1 VLVDGVPD
9 LTRAT
14 GAQGWM
20 GLALRAA
27 QRQGR
32 PVYLTTNAPL
42 AGGPVTLAVPQGLD
56 PRPVGTMQ
64 MPMPQ
69 AASFAAELAHVPVV
83 TGDWMSF

>member
-1 VLVDGVPD
+1 
-9 LTRAT
+9 
-14 GAQGWM
+14 M

-27 QRQGR
+27 QREGR
-32 PVYLTTNAPL
+32 PVYVTTNAPL
-42 AGGPVTLAVPQGLD
+42 AGGPLTIAVPQALD

-69 AASFAAELAHVPVV
+69 APAFAAELALAPVV